1 MKNMHQCILCIGS
14 NYRAETYMGMAE
26 MLLNQRFPSIRWG
39 KTVKTLPE
47 GTTCPTSYLNRAA
60 RLDTNWD
67 ADTLRHYFKSI
78 EKACGRTS
86 LSKPP
91 RHRLADDRQHRP
103 QARRHAKALCPSGV
117 GRVGRKIEPENIVPS
132 IIASTPKYH
141 CILCHLSLLLWRLKH
156 SFIA

>member
-47 GTTCPTSYLNRAA
+47 GTTCPTPYLNRAA

-67 ADTLRHYFKSI
+67 ADTLRYYFKSI

-86 LSKPP
+86 LSKQTGIIP
-91 RHRLADDRQHRP
+91 LQIYNCIDYSVAILLI
-103 QARRHAKALCPSGV
+103 AYLYLNSFKLVLKAFPC
-117 GRVGRKIEPENIVPS
+117 
-132 IIASTPKYH
+132 Y
-141 CILCHLSLLLWRLKH
+141 
-156 SFIA
+156 

>member
-1 MKNMHQCILCIGS
+1 
-14 NYRAETYMGMAE
+14 MAE

-86 LSKPP
+86 LSKQIGIIPLDIDLLMIDNTVLKP
-91 RHRLADDRQHRP
+91 EDMQKHYVRQ
-103 QARRHAKALCPSGV
+103 ALEGLEE
-117 GRVGRKIEPENIVPS
+117 KL
-132 IIASTPKYH
+132 STY
-141 CILCHLSLLLWRLKH
+141 
-156 SFIA
+156 

>member
-1 MKNMHQCILCIGS
+1 
-14 NYRAETYMGMAE
+14 MAE

-86 LSKPP
+86 LTP

-103 QARRHAKALCPSGV
+103 
-117 GRVGRKIEPENIVPS
+117 
-132 IIASTPKYH
+132 
-141 CILCHLSLLLWRLKH
+141 
-156 SFIA
+156 

>member
-14 NYRAETYMGMAE
+14 NYRAAETYMGMAE

-47 GTTCPTSYLNRAA
+47 GTTCPTPYLNRAA

-86 LSKPP
+86 LSKQTGIIPLDIDLLMIDNTVLKFEDMQK
-91 RHRLADDRQHRP
+91 HYVRQ
-103 QARRHAKALCPSGV
+103 ALEGLEE
-117 GRVGRKIEPENIVPS
+117 K
-132 IIASTPKYH
+132 
-141 CILCHLSLLLWRLKH
+141 
-156 SFIA
+156 